1 MNNRIYLVTGAAG
14 FLGSHVCSEL
24 LERGDRV
31 RALVLPRDPGAKFI
45 PASVEVVE
53 GNLCDMDS
61 LSPFFAVPEGTET
74 YVIHCASMVTT
85 NPDFNQKLI
94 DVNVGGTKN
103 IIEQCL
109 SHHECKKLVYVS
121 STGAI
126 PEQPKG
132 IKITETR
139 KFAPVNPKTQVGC
152 YSQSKAMATQEVLDA
167 CDNRGLRACVVHP
180 SGILGP
186 DDHAIS
192 ETTGTVIKIMNGEMS
207 VGMGGSFNLCDVRDL
222 AHGCIAACDRGR
234 IGECYI
240 LGNEEVTL
248 KEVCQMLH
256 DASGCKMPLFYVPIR
271 MAYMLAAQMEKRA
284 AKTGEKPL
292 MTNFAVYNLARNNS
306 FDYSKAKRELG
317 YSTRPYAET
326 LADEAKWLVKEGHIK
341 GAVAQTAE
349 HPQRK
354 GILSADEAATVRKL
368 ITNRDFVRQVAA
380 VESADALE
388 LLAAQC
394 GIYGCSQEMLE
405 ECYQGIALSQNWQA
419 VKEMLTDKDFE
430 SVSRKL
436 ASYGMTTTRENFD
449 LINDI
454 VAIAQNEELMKLILE
469 EPSILKICAVLYEHG
484 YHAIHA
490 GFLSMLR
497 ENVSGLV
504 EDGLLDIRDLS
515 GKDFWER
522 CEASLNLLAAM
533 SALVELQLKLSGAMN
548 PAFLIAMAG
557 GVSLLEPKVSEITE
571 ENNAS
576 IRKMVGMKA

>member
-1 MNNRIYLVTGAAG
+1 MNNRMYLVTGAAG

-24 LERGDRV
+24 LQRGDRV

-53 GNLCDMDS
+53 GNLCDLAS
-61 LSPFFAVPEGTET
+61 LKPFFAVPEGTET

-103 IIEQCL
+103 IIELCL
-109 SHHECKKLVYVS
+109 SHPECKKLVYVS

-126 PEQPKG
+126 PELPKG
-132 IKITETR
+132 TKIAETR
-139 KFAPVNPKTQVGC
+139 KFTPVNPKTQVGC

-167 CDNRGLRACVVHP
+167 CDHRGLQACVVHP

-222 AHGCIAACDRGR
+222 AHGCVAACDRGR

-271 MAYMLAAQMEKRA
+271 MAYMLAAQMEKKA

-326 LADEAKWLVKEGHIK
+326 LADEARWLVKEGHIK
-341 GAVAQTAE
+341 GAAPLPAGQI
-349 HPQRK
+349 QQK
-354 GILSADEAATVRKL
+354 GMLSADESAIVRKL
-368 ITNRDFVRQVAA
+368 ITNRDYVRQVAA
-380 VESADALE
+380 VQSADELE
-388 LLAAQC
+388 MLAAQC
-394 GIYGCSQEMLE
+394 GIYGCSSQMLE
-405 ECYQGIALSQNWQA
+405 ECYRGIALSQNWQA
-419 VKEMLTDKDFE
+419 VKEMLSDHDFE

-436 ASYGMTTTRENFD
+436 ADFGLSTSRENFD

-454 VAIAQNEELMKLILE
+454 VAIAQDNELLKLVIE
-469 EPSILKICAVLYEHG
+469 EPSVLRICAVLNEKG
-484 YHAIHA
+484 YRAVTP
-490 GFLSMLR
+490 GFLAMLR

-504 EDGLLDIRDLS
+504 EDGLLNIEDFA

-533 SALVELQLKLSGAMN
+533 SALVELQLKLDGAMN

-557 GVSLLEPKVSEITE
+557 GVSILEPKVHKNTE
-571 ENNAS
+571 EDKAS
-576 IRKMVGMKA
+576 VIHS

>member
-1 MNNRIYLVTGAAG
+1 MNNRMYLVTGAAG

-53 GNLCDMDS
+53 GNLCDMAS
-61 LSPFFAVPEGTET
+61 LEPFFAVPEGTET

-85 NPDFNQKLI
+85 NPDFSQKLI

-103 IIEQCL
+103 IIELCL
-109 SHHECKKLVYVS
+109 NHPECKKMVYVS

-126 PEQPKG
+126 PELPKG
-132 IKITETR
+132 TKIAETR
-139 KFAPVNPKTQVGC
+139 KFTPVNPKTQVGC

-167 CDNRGLRACVVHP
+167 CDNRGLQACVVHP

-222 AHGCIAACDRGR
+222 AHGCVAACDRGR

-271 MAYMLAAQMEKRA
+271 MAYMLAAQMEKKA

-326 LADEAKWLVKEGHIK
+326 LADEAKWLVKEGRIK
-341 GAVAQTAE
+341 GASPLPAEQT
-349 HPQRK
+349 QRK
-354 GILSADEAATVRKL
+354 GVLSADESAMVRKL
-368 ITNRDFVRQVAA
+368 ISNRDYVRQVAA
-380 VESADALE
+380 VKSADELE

-394 GIYGCSQEMLE
+394 GIYGCSSQMLE

-419 VKEMLTDKDFE
+419 VKEMLSDHDFE

-436 ASYGMTTTRENFD
+436 AAFGLSTSRDNFN

-454 VAIAQNEELMKLILE
+454 VAIAQDNELLKLVIE
-469 EPSILKICAVLYEHG
+469 EPSVLKICAVLNEKG
-484 YHAIHA
+484 YHAVTP
-490 GFLSMLR
+490 GFLAMLR

-504 EDGLLDIRDLS
+504 EDGLLNIEDFA
-515 GKDFWER
+515 GKDFWQR

-533 SALVELQLKLSGAMN
+533 SALVELQLKLAGAMN

-557 GVSLLEPKVSEITE
+557 GVSILEPKVHKNTE
-571 ENNAS
+571 EDNAS
-576 IRKMVGMKA
+576 VIHS

>member
-1 MNNRIYLVTGAAG
+1 MNNRMYLVTGAAG

-53 GNLCDMDS
+53 GNLCDMAS
-61 LSPFFAVPEGTET
+61 LEPFFAVPEGTET

-85 NPDFNQKLI
+85 NPDFSQKLI

-103 IIEQCL
+103 IIELCL
-109 SHHECKKLVYVS
+109 NHPECKKLVYVS

-126 PEQPKG
+126 PELPKG
-132 IKITETR
+132 TKIAETR
-139 KFAPVNPKTQVGC
+139 KFTPVNPKTQVGC

-167 CDNRGLRACVVHP
+167 CDHRGLRACVVHP

-222 AHGCIAACDRGR
+222 AHGCVAACDRGR

-271 MAYMLAAQMEKRA
+271 MAYMLAAQMEKKA
-284 AKTGEKPL
+284 VKTGEKPL

-326 LADEAKWLVKEGHIK
+326 LADEAKWLVKEGRIK
-341 GAVAQTAE
+341 GASPLPAEQT
-349 HPQRK
+349 QRK
-354 GILSADEAATVRKL
+354 GVLSADESAMVRKL
-368 ITNRDFVRQVAA
+368 ISNRDYVRQVAA
-380 VESADALE
+380 VKSADELE

-394 GIYGCSQEMLE
+394 GIYGCSSQMLE

-419 VKEMLTDKDFE
+419 VKEMLSDHDFE

-436 ASYGMTTTRENFD
+436 AAFGLSTSRDNFN

-454 VAIAQNEELMKLILE
+454 VAIAQDNELLKLVIE
-469 EPSILKICAVLYEHG
+469 EPSVLKICAVLNEKG
-484 YHAIHA
+484 YHAVTP
-490 GFLSMLR
+490 GFLAMLR

-504 EDGLLDIRDLS
+504 EDGLLNIEDFA
-515 GKDFWER
+515 GKDFWQR

-533 SALVELQLKLSGAMN
+533 SALVELQLKLAGAMN

-557 GVSLLEPKVSEITE
+557 GVSILEPKVHKNTE
-571 ENNAS
+571 EDNAS
-576 IRKMVGMKA
+576 VIHS